1 MMDEK
6 PNIQDAEGT
15 EFKSSPDAI
24 AAADAALA
32 AIADRSFSG
41 RHPELGRM
49 IKCQVCRSR
58 HRSSQKCE
66 QKFKQLWIDE
76 DIETGELSIQYAIV
90 PLPGQNGTPKSIVGA
105 AYFAKKRKNPHPSR
119 RKLQFIELVRKLIP
133 DEYTQE
139 DLKDARELAAE
150 ILGLNK
156 TFADKCSKR
165 KGYPFKKPKE
175 EVINVEKI

>member
-1 MMDEK
+1 MIDEN
-6 PNIQDAEGT
+6 PEIQDVG
-15 EFKSSPDAI
+15 EFVSSPEAI
-24 AAADAALA
+24 AAADAAVSD
-32 AIADRSFSG
+32 IRGRSFSA
-41 RHPELGRM
+41 RHPELGKM
-49 IKCQVCRSR
+49 INCAVCRSR

-76 DIETGELSIQYAIV
+76 DIETGEFSIQYAIV
-90 PLPGQNGTPKSIVGA
+90 PLPGQKGTPKSIVGA

-156 TFADKCSKR
+156 TFADKCPKR
-165 KGYPFKKPKE
+165 KGYPLPKKTE
-175 EVINVEKI
+175 EVKNV